1 MSRKTNFIKVLV
13 GTNIKKNRELQGVT
27 QEQLAEIIGINA
39 TALSDIERGKTYPL
53 PENLEKIANALKIP
67 CELLFVNS
75 VIDPKTVEKD
85 FVQRIEYLKNDAE
98 KFTILYNYLKVL
110 TSSECH
116 D

>member
-13 GTNIKKNRELQGVT
+13 GANIKKNRELQGIT
-27 QEQLAEIIGINA
+27 QEQLAEAIGINS

-53 PENLEKIANALKIP
+53 PENLEKIAKALKIP

-75 VIDPKTVEKD
+75 VIDPKIVEKD
-85 FVQRIEYLKNDAE
+85 FAQRIECLKNDAE

-110 TSSECH
+110 TSSEYH